1 MASDEP
7 VAPVEAEGQE
17 RPPNPLSDALE
28 VMFGLLAPAIAAGQG
43 LAPTVRRVSNWGP
56 VRGVAGAAG
65 RTLDG
70 WRVRGRT
77 EQKRFLDSLDE
88 FVRQTMPQI
97 IEAIFDRIDVNEI
110 LARVDLD
117 RLISQ
122 VDLDAAMSRI
132 DLNELM
138 ARVDFDAMM
147 ERIDIGKLTNR
158 LMEEIDLRQIMREST
173 SSITS
178 EAVDAVRVQGMNAD
192 RFVDRLVDRL
202 LFRKTARDLAGPVV
216 PAGLGELEGG
226 PSTNGQDPVTTEGGE
241 DGDAGRLGVAASENE
256 G

>member
-1 MASDEP
+1 MASHEP
-7 VAPVEAEGQE
+7 VEPAEVEGQE
-17 RPPNPLSDALE
+17 PRPNPVGDALE
-28 VMFGLLAPAIAAGQG
+28 VVFGLLAPAIAAGQG
-43 LAPTVRRVSNWGP
+43 LAPTVRRISNWGP
-56 VRGVAGAAG
+56 VRGVAGATG

-70 WRVRGRT
+70 WRARGRT
-77 EQKRFLDSLDE
+77 EQKRFLEALDE

-97 IEAIFDRIDVNEI
+97 IDAVLDRIDVNEI

-117 RLISQ
+117 RLLAQ
-122 VDLDAAMSRI
+122 VDLEAAMSRI

-138 ARVDFDAMM
+138 ARVDFEAMM

-158 LMEEIDLRQIMREST
+158 LLEEIDLRQIMREST

-192 RFVDRLVDRL
+192 RFIDRVVDRL
-202 LFRKTARDLAGPVV
+202 LFRKTARDLAGPVGA
-216 PAGLGELEGG
+216 PALVELEGG
-226 PSTNGQDPVTTEGGE
+226 PSPNGQEPIAKEGDE